1 MIKGFRRRPAA
12 AWLCGPLMVALGV
25 AAHSA
30 VGQPVPALSLLVAL
44 TALLSLAASVTARNG
59 MPGWMLLLL
68 AGLVQQVLH
77 LAFSVFSLTRGGFG
91 FTGHGH
97 GTLIWQ
103 PQQPSEE
110 PAGSAAPDHTLEL
123 LLYAHTAATL
133 VAVLLIAKWD
143 TGRPRGIMAAKT
155 ARNNDRT

>member
-1 MIKGFRRRPAA
+1 MNGDGFRRRPGA

-44 TALLSLAASVTARNG
+44 TALLSLAASMTARTG

-77 LAFSVFSLTRGGFG
+77 LAFSVFAGTGGG
-91 FTGHGH
+91 TGATGHGH
-97 GTLIWQ
+97 GMLIWQ
-103 PQQPSEE
+103 PQQPQ
-110 PAGSAAPDHTLEL
+110 AVSAAPDHTLEL
-123 LLYAHTAATL
+123 LLYTHTAAAL
-133 VAVLLIAKWD
+133 LAVLLIAKWD
-143 TGRPRGIMAAKT
+143 AVTRLAVTAGRAAGK
-155 ARNNDRT
+155 NVPI

>member
-1 MIKGFRRRPAA
+1 MNGDGFRRRPGA

-44 TALLSLAASVTARNG
+44 TALLSLAAAVTARTG

-77 LAFSVFSLTRGGFG
+77 LAFSVFSDTGGG
-91 FTGHGH
+91 TGATGHGH
-97 GTLIWQ
+97 GILIWQ
-103 PQQPSEE
+103 PQQPLTE
-110 PAGSAAPDHTLEL
+110 SAAPDHTIEL
-123 LLYAHTAATL
+123 LLYTHTAAAL
-133 VAVLLIAKWD
+133 LAVLLIPKWD
-143 TGRPRGIMAAKT
+143 AVTAGKT
-155 ARNNDRT
+155 AGNNVPI

>member
-1 MIKGFRRRPAA
+1 MNGDGFRRRPGA

-44 TALLSLAASVTARNG
+44 TALLSLAASVTARTG
-59 MPGWMLLLL
+59 MPGWMLLLF

-77 LAFSVFSLTRGGFG
+77 LAFSVFSGTGGG
-91 FTGHGH
+91 TGATGHGH
-97 GTLIWQ
+97 GMLIWQ
-103 PQQPSEE
+103 PQQP
-110 PAGSAAPDHTLEL
+110 PAVSAAPDHTLEL
-123 LLYAHTAATL
+123 LLYTHTAAAL

-143 TGRPRGIMAAKT
+143 AVTRLVVTGGRAAG
-155 ARNNDRT
+155 NNVPI

>member
-1 MIKGFRRRPAA
+1 MNGDGFRRRPGA

-44 TALLSLAASVTARNG
+44 TALLSLAASVTARTG

-77 LAFSVFSLTRGGFG
+77 LAFSVFSGTGGG
-91 FTGHGH
+91 TGATGHGH
-97 GTLIWQ
+97 GMLIWQ
-103 PQQPSEE
+103 PQQP
-110 PAGSAAPDHTLEL
+110 PAVSAAPDHTLEL
-123 LLYAHTAATL
+123 LLYTHTAAAL
-133 VAVLLIAKWD
+133 LAVLLIAKWD
-143 TGRPRGIMAAKT
+143 AVTRLAVTAGRT
-155 ARNNDRT
+155 AGNNVPA

>member
-1 MIKGFRRRPAA
+1 MNGDGFRRRPGA

-44 TALLSLAASVTARNG
+44 AALLSLAASVTARTG

-77 LAFSVFSLTRGGFG
+77 LSFSVFSGTGGG
-91 FTGHGH
+91 TGATAHGH
-97 GTLIWQ
+97 GILVLQ
-103 PQQPSEE
+103 LQQP
-110 PAGSAAPDHTLEL
+110 PAASAAPDHTLEL
-123 LLYAHTAATL
+123 LLYAHTAAAL
-133 VAVLLIAKWD
+133 LAVLVIAQWD
-143 TGRPRGIMAAKT
+143 AVMRLAATGGRT
-155 ARNNDRT
+155 AGNNVPV